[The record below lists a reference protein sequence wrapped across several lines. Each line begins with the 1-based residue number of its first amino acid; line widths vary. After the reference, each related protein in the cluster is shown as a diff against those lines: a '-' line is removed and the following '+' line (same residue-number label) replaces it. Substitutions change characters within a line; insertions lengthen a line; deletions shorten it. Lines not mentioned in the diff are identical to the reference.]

1 MPPTKSV
8 QLIAFSGMSFL
19 DLSGPL
25 DVFLTAS
32 KIVGGSHEPY
42 DVSVVSP
49 AGSAEMPAGISIH
62 TALLSEDTG
71 PPHTLIMPGGPGIHA
86 FCEDDRFI
94 SIFKAHANKAS
105 RLASV
110 CTGAFALATAGLL
123 HGRRVTT
130 HWSSYDDLERRF
142 PRVIVKRGPIFVNDG
157 HIWTSAGVTAG
168 IDLALAMV
176 EQDLGQAVAL
186 EIARNLVM
194 FLKRPGDQAQ
204 FSVPLTLQSE
214 SSRFSDLHA
223 WMSANLAEDLSVP
236 VLAMRMN
243 MSERSFL
250 RHYRSLTGRTPSK
263 VVEALRLEAARH
275 LLLNTDHPMKDIA
288 ARCGFGNEATFLRRF
303 GRSFGTTPGQHRA
316 HFGSQKRC

>member
-110 CTGAFALATAGLL
+110 CIGAFALATAGLL

-130 HWSSYDDLERRF
+130 HWS
-142 PRVIVKRGPIFVNDG
+142 
-157 HIWTSAGVTAG
+157 
-168 IDLALAMV
+168 
-176 EQDLGQAVAL
+176 
-186 EIARNLVM
+186 
-194 FLKRPGDQAQ
+194 
-204 FSVPLTLQSE
+204 
-214 SSRFSDLHA
+214 
-223 WMSANLAEDLSVP
+223 
-236 VLAMRMN
+236 
-243 MSERSFL
+243 
-250 RHYRSLTGRTPSK
+250 
-263 VVEALRLEAARH
+263 
-275 LLLNTDHPMKDIA
+275 
-288 ARCGFGNEATFLRRF
+288 
-303 GRSFGTTPGQHRA
+303 
-316 HFGSQKRC
+316 